1 MRKIRKKIKG
11 KGSWKIQ
18 NGKVSYVCSQC
29 NTKEDIPTD
38 VVNLFD
44 LLDPG
49 DPSVPP
55 RFSCEKCGGVM
66 LPI

>member
-1 MRKIRKKIKG
+1 MRKIRKRKKTKG
-11 KGSWKIQ
+11 TWAVH

-29 NTKEDIPTD
+29 KIEEDVPVD

-44 LLDPG
+44 IVDPG

-55 RFSCEKCGGVM
+55 RFSCEKCGGIMSPV
-66 LPI
+66 